1 MVRGSENH
9 LLVLLHKI
17 RRAVHPEMV
26 LVEHVRVDHGGLY
39 FGCWLVS
46 LPQLRRNRGPNPP
59 PDPVDSRYE
68 PPADAPALLTLG
80 SWALQP
86 LFIPLHCTAY
96 AVASK

>member
-39 FGCWLVS
+39 VGCWLVS
-46 LPQLRRNRGPNPP
+46 LPQLRRNRGPYPP
-59 PDPVDSRYE
+59 PDRRDSGLE
-68 PPADAPALLTLG
+68 PSADAPAGLASC

-86 LFIPLHCTAY
+86 LFIGLHCTAY
-96 AVASK
+96 AVASN